1 MKQTSLNKVS
11 LNVISLN
18 KVELNSI
25 GEVGKHPHDTIEYD
39 EAYDANG
46 VRLYDA
52 NDRALFVRRS

>member
-25 GEVGKHPHDTIEYD
+25 GEVSKRPTTPIEYE

-52 NDRALFVRRS
+52 NDRALFVRKS